1 MVRTLLGRCTCRL
14 FLSLSLF
21 RGEIMTVLP
30 PVALVLLLTAAL
42 PAQSAAPEPTQ
53 AEIQALAEQDVARAN
68 VPIVEYHK
76 RLGKSAVPEDM
87 LVRLDA
93 VRKKACMPA
102 SEDDAWQCEV
112 EMDMTV
118 PNGGF
123 RSSTVMLRLVR
134 SATGWE
140 ASRAKAASR

>member
-1 MVRTLLGRCTCRL
+1 
-14 FLSLSLF
+14 
-21 RGEIMTVLP
+21 MTALP
-30 PVALVLLLTAAL
+30 PVALVLLLAATL
-42 PAQSAAPEPTQ
+42 AARAAAPEPTQ
-53 AEIQALAEQDVARAN
+53 AEIQALAEQDVVRAN

-76 RLGKSAVPEDM
+76 RLGKSTVPEDM

-93 VRKKACMPA
+93 VRKKACTPA
-102 SEDDAWQCEV
+102 SGDDAWQCEV

-123 RSSTVMLRLVR
+123 RSRTVMLRLVR
-134 SATGWE
+134 SAAGWE

>member
-1 MVRTLLGRCTCRL
+1 
-14 FLSLSLF
+14 
-21 RGEIMTVLP
+21 MT
-30 PVALVLLLTAAL
+30 AL
-42 PAQSAAPEPTQ
+42 PFVVLVFLLSSALAARAAAPEPTQ
-53 AEIQALAEQDVARAN
+53 SEIQALTEQDVARAN

-76 RLGKSAVPEDM
+76 RLGKSVVPEDM

-93 VRKKACMPA
+93 VRKKACTPA
-102 SEDDAWQCEV
+102 GGEDAWQCEV

-118 PNGGF
+118 PQGGF

>member
-1 MVRTLLGRCTCRL
+1 MVQTLLQGCASRQPDP
-14 FLSLSLF
+14 LSLSQ
-21 RGEIMTVLP
+21 GQTMTALP
-30 PVALVLLLTAAL
+30 PLVFFILLAAATTAR
-42 PAQSAAPEPTQ
+42 AAPEPTQ
-53 AEIQALAEQDVARAN
+53 AEIQALAEQDIARAN

-93 VRKKACMPA
+93 VRKKACTPA
-102 SEDDAWQCEV
+102 SGDDAWQCEV

-123 RSSTVMLRLVR
+123 RSRTMMLRLVR
-134 SATGWE
+134 SAAGWE
-140 ASRAKAASR
+140 ASRAGAALR

>member
-1 MVRTLLGRCTCRL
+1 M
-14 FLSLSLF
+14 
-21 RGEIMTVLP
+21 IPLP
-30 PVALVLLLTAAL
+30 PVAPVLLLATALVAR
-42 PAQSAAPEPTQ
+42 AAAPEPTQ
-53 AEIQALAEQDVARAN
+53 AEIQTLAEQDVARAN

-87 LVRLDA
+87 LIRLDA

-102 SEDDAWQCEV
+102 GGDDAWQCEV

-118 PNGGF
+118 PQGGF

>member
-1 MVRTLLGRCTCRL
+1 
-14 FLSLSLF
+14 
-21 RGEIMTVLP
+21 MTALP
-30 PVALVLLLTAAL
+30 PVALVLLLAATL
-42 PAQSAAPEPTQ
+42 AARAAAPEPTQ

-76 RLGKSAVPEDM
+76 RLGKSVVPEDM

-102 SEDDAWQCEV
+102 GGEDAWQCEV

-118 PNGGF
+118 PQGGF
-123 RSSTVMLRLVR
+123 RSSKVMLRLVR

>member
-1 MVRTLLGRCTCRL
+1 MTALSPIAFVILLACA
-14 FLSLSLF
+14 
-21 RGEIMTVLP
+21 P
-30 PVALVLLLTAAL
+30 AAW
-42 PAQSAAPEPTQ
+42 AATPEPTQ
-53 AEIQALAEQDVARAN
+53 SDIQALAEQDVARAN

-76 RLGKSAVPEDM
+76 RLGKSVVPDDM

-102 SEDDAWQCEV
+102 GGDDVWQCEV

-134 SATGWE
+134 SAAGWE
-140 ASRAKAASR
+140 ASRANAVSR